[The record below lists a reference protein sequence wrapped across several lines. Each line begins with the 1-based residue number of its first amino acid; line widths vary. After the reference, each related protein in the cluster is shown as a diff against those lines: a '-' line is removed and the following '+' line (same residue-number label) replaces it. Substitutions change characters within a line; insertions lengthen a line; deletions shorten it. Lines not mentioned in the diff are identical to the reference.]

1 MPTNIGQK
9 IDVYSSSFAALQH
22 CKKFFFKKERS
33 MDWLLPFPPPSHTPL
48 LRNQSNSNPT
58 SVLWKDWAE
67 ISFRMALQGLFSE
80 IPIFWTSL
88 GSYFNICKMISIKMM
103 KVYTNT
109 TEGRVWLVWG
119 PQSCRVESL
128 VCSYNNTG
136 CTKSLFLKGRRYYFY
151 FTSLPFYSF
160 KINTGYVP
168 PITTTMKSKIEVKLF
183 YQLILTTNK
192 SQLNITT
199 DENKA

>member
-1 MPTNIGQK
+1 MYIVQ
-9 IDVYSSSFAALQH
+9 VLQH
-22 CKKFFFKKERS
+22 FSIVKNKNKKRS
-33 MDWLLPFPPPSHTPL
+33 VDWLLPFSPPSHIPL

-58 SVLWKDWAE
+58 SVLWKDRAE

-80 IPIFWTSL
+80 IPIFWISL
-88 GSYFNICKMISIKMM
+88 GSYFNVCKMISIKMT

-128 VCSYNNTG
+128 VCSYNTG

-151 FTSLPFYSF
+151 FPSLPFYSF
-160 KINTGYVP
+160 
-168 PITTTMKSKIEVKLF
+168 
-183 YQLILTTNK
+183 
-192 SQLNITT
+192 
-199 DENKA
+199 